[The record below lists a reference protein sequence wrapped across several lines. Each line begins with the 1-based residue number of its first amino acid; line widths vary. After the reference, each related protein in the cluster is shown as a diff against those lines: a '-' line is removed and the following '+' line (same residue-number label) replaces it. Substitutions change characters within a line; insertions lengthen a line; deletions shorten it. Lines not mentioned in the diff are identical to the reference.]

1 MEGKKF
7 IQNIR
12 NYLNEE
18 IQTADSLPTR
28 LGGRWFDVDGS
39 FSLAKVS
46 VLYNEKEYSWKY
58 LFNLE
63 ISKHFCQ

>member
-46 VLYNEKEYSWKY
+46 VLYNEKEYS
-58 LFNLE
+58 
-63 ISKHFCQ
+63 